1 MMALLWYNK
10 QELEVVYLSKI
21 NAKNYEYKQKGRF
34 DTLFR
39 DVLTAYA
46 ITNETS
52 HQLKAT
58 RVSLENLYD
67 QIIELNRQYENSLIR
82 YTKDYSIQLSE
93 INKSHQDALH
103 QLDVVYADTLKQ
115 FKQQVVNEN
124 IEANKKLTEIHLN
137 FQRQTQQTNIHI
149 YRALLE
155 MKQRHQELDFEY
167 EQEKMSYQKA
177 IDEIEKIK
185 EQTLK
190 DIEKRFENELKDN
203 KAADQAR
210 QVRLNTEIQTIQ
222 TKKQSEQTDFD
233 ESILKIKTVFNRVTI
248 KFNQKIR
255 DIQKKYQKIMG
266 QQESDIQ
273 SEIERVQEAM
283 SALKQSYQDQDRLT
297 RDEFEDELI
306 KYDARLDQLKINY
319 EATKDQI
326 IRNFSR
332 DITVH
337 NSKLANAKEQINLQ
351 LIALEKMTQ
360 QHRLEL
366 SKEALDYHERLGAIN
381 KNYIKEKN
389 NLELQAKQAIRDTS
403 IQNRI
408 RQKRHQHELLT
419 HEFEFIKTQE
429 IYRLKRR
436 MAERFKEQELR
447 RHKYEFEK
455 DWLKLNDQN
464 KMLEK
469 RLFIENQVL
478 REQQGLDIYPYEA
491 MVLLA
496 REVHDAEMNYR
507 TLENNHYKQLFSLDE
522 RKLNYV
528 STIDENTLKHE
539 KNRIILKHDYDI
551 KRTNV
556 VAYLDM
562 EYAKNS
568 LSGHKQIFDER
579 KKEYEL
585 QYQKREKGYL
595 FEQDKAKE
603 IRIFEQKMIS
613 FSQKL
618 LSQIIEVQESK
629 ALIEYDS
636 QVELEKSRHTKEIGI
651 RKARRILDT
660 SMNETQRQK
669 RLFDIYFQ
677 MLLVMQNEFENILLL
692 LRDIFQTSS
701 IEQWRGSLKFIHDI
715 LDEQTALKTKLIEEL
730 EAETTAYYQ
739 EKINELTAFK
749 YMNLKE
755 SILSDYE
762 SEHKLYV
769 EQITMLDEQLK
780 SLRAKGAD
788 LYQQIAHLQNENAN
802 IESTK
807 ALIYEQIS
815 RISSRLISK
824 QQRKT
829 ARNLKNELATLNK
842 EIHKN
847 NDLIKHIQ
855 EQIRKTNKEMQSL
868 DKNHKPLEMMLV
880 KIEKTRELREK
891 NLDRSQY
898 EEGRVYYDSI
908 DAIEALTALILKTN
922 DDLLAHTK
930 AVLNALDQ
938 DVILEKVFSTS
949 YIYLSKQAVK
959 TRTQFLNYH
968 KKGIALCD
976 QQFNQIR
983 YEQHRIMKE
992 YETAYDLTQHNIADT
1007 LEKRVQKM
1015 TEKLKELENYR
1026 LSFTKVQQRQ
1036 LQSQLKGI
1044 DLALTHFIE
1053 QHNDK
1058 SNAGLKA
1065 YQQAVERR
1073 ETLLMATKTN
1083 TESVTAEL
1091 EAKFKASNTNIDNQN
1106 AVAFKELSKKVFAV
1120 DADIKQAT
1128 LVFDEKIA
1136 FYAEKDALARTRIQ
1150 ENLNQNRLKSHRAI
1164 GQYQFDIEVM
1174 KLQMTRHA
1182 KRADVVCSR
1191 KIKHLMIKE
1200 HLMKFPLRSDTSKTI
1215 KRRKRQAKHTWAIKQ
1230 NKLIH

>member
-21 NAKNYEYKQKGRF
+21 NAKNYESKQKARF

-67 QIIELNRQYENSLIR
+67 QITELNRQYENSLIR

-93 INKSHQDALH
+93 INKSHQESLH
-103 QLDVVYADTLKQ
+103 QLDENYADTLKQ

-124 IEANKKLTEIHLN
+124 IEANKKLTEIHLT
-137 FQRQTQQTNIHI
+137 FQRQTQQTNINI

-167 EQEKMSYQKA
+167 EQEKVAYQKA
-177 IDEIEKIK
+177 IDDIEKIK

-190 DIEKRFENELKDN
+190 DIEKRYENELKDN

-210 QVRLNTEIQTIQ
+210 QVRLGTEIQTIQ

-273 SEIERVQEAM
+273 TEIERIQQAM
-283 SALKQSYQDQDRLT
+283 DALKQSYQDKDRLT

-306 KYDARLDQLKINY
+306 KYDARLDQLKVNY
-319 EATKDQI
+319 ESTKDQI

-337 NSKLANAKEQINLQ
+337 NSKLANAKEQINQQ

-366 SKEALDYHERLGAIN
+366 SKESPDYLERLGEIN

-389 NLELQAKQAIRDTS
+389 SLELQAKQAIKDTA
-403 IQNRI
+403 IQNRM
-408 RQKRHQHELLT
+408 RQKRHQSELLA

-436 MAERFKEQELR
+436 IAERFKEQELR
-447 RHKYEFEK
+447 KHKYEFDKE
-455 DWLKLNDQN
+455 WLKLTDQN

-478 REQQGLDIYPYEA
+478 REQQGLNIYPYEA

-539 KNRIILKHDYDI
+539 KNKIILKHDYDI
-551 KRTNV
+551 KRANV

-568 LSGHKQIFDER
+568 LTGHRELFEER
-579 KKEYEL
+579 KKQHEM

-603 IRIFEQKMIS
+603 IRMFEQKMIS

-651 RKARRILDT
+651 RKAKRILDT

-669 RLFDIYFQ
+669 RMFDIYFQ
-677 MLLVMQNEFENILLL
+677 MLLVMQNEYENILLL
-692 LRDIFQTSS
+692 LRDIFKTSS
-701 IEQWRGSLKFIHDI
+701 IQQWRGSLKYIHAI
-715 LDEQTALKTKLIEEL
+715 LEDQTALKTELIDQL
-730 EAETTAYYQ
+730 ETETTAYYQ

-755 SILSDYE
+755 SIISDYE

-769 EQITMLDEQLK
+769 EQIAMLDEQLK

-788 LYQQIAHLQNENAN
+788 LFQQIAHLQNENAN

-847 NDLIKHIQ
+847 KDLIKHIQ

-880 KIEKTRELREK
+880 KIEKTREIREK

-922 DDLLAHTK
+922 DDLLSQTK
-930 AVLNALDQ
+930 TVLNELDQ
-938 DVILEKVFSTS
+938 EVILEKVFSTS
-949 YIYLSKQAVK
+949 YIRLSKQAVK
-959 TRTQFLNYH
+959 TRTHFLSYH

-992 YETAYDLTQHNIADT
+992 YENAFDLTQHNIADT
-1007 LEKRVQKM
+1007 LNKRVQKM
-1015 TEKLKELENYR
+1015 TEKLRELENYR
-1026 LSFTKVQQRQ
+1026 QSFTKVQQRQ

-1044 DLALTHFIE
+1044 DLAHAHFIE

-1083 TESVTAEL
+1083 TESVTTKL
-1091 EAKFKASNTNIDNQN
+1091 EAKFKASNLEIDNQN
-1106 AVAFKELSKKVFAV
+1106 AVTFKELSKKVYAV

-1128 LVFDEKIA
+1128 QVFDEKIA

-1150 ENLNQNRLKSHRAI
+1150 ENLNQSRLKSHRAI

-1182 KRADVVCSR
+1182 KRADVVCNR
-1191 KIKHLMIKE
+1191 KIKYLMLKE
-1200 HLMKFPLRSDTSKTI
+1200 HLLKYPLRRETSKVI
-1215 KRRKRQAKHTWAIKQ
+1215 QRRKRQAKHAWAIKQ

>member
-1 MMALLWYNK
+1 MALLWYNK

-21 NAKNYEYKQKGRF
+21 NAKNYESKQKGRF

-46 ITNETS
+46 ITNETG

-67 QIIELNRQYENSLIR
+67 QIHELNRQYENSLIR

-93 INKSHQDALH
+93 INKTHQESLH
-103 QLDVVYADTLKQ
+103 QLDAQYADALKQ
-115 FKQQVVNEN
+115 FKQQIVDEN

-167 EQEKMSYQKA
+167 EQAKVSYQKD
-177 IDEIEKIK
+177 IDEIEKLK

-190 DIEKRFENELKDN
+190 DIEKRYENELKDN
-203 KAADQAR
+203 KASDQAR
-210 QVRLNTEIQTIQ
+210 QARLNTEIQTIQ
-222 TKKQSEQTDFD
+222 TKKQTEQTDFD
-233 ESILKIKTVFNRVTI
+233 ESILKVKTVFNRVTI

-266 QQESDIQ
+266 QQEADIQ
-273 SEIERVQEAM
+273 KEIEIIQQQMDVLKAAYQE
-283 SALKQSYQDQDRLT
+283 KDRLT

-306 KYDARLDQLKINY
+306 KYDQRLDQLKANY
-319 EATKDQI
+319 ESTKDQI
-326 IRNFSR
+326 IRNYAR
-332 DITVH
+332 DITVN
-337 NSKLANAKEQINLQ
+337 NSKLANAKELINQQVLS
-351 LIALEKMTQ
+351 LERMTQ

-366 SKEALDYHERLGAIN
+366 SKESPDYHDRLAAIN
-381 KNYIKEKN
+381 KNYTREKN
-389 NLELQAKQAIRDTS
+389 GFELQAKQSMKETALL
-403 IQNRI
+403 NRL
-408 RQKRHQHELLT
+408 RQKRHQNELLS
-419 HEFEFIKTQE
+419 HEFDFIKTQE

-436 MAERFKEQELR
+436 ISERFKDQELR
-447 RHKYEFEK
+447 KHKYEFDR
-455 DWLKLNDQN
+455 DWLKLSDQN

-478 REQQGLDIYPYEA
+478 REQQGLAIYPYEA

-496 REVHDAEMNYR
+496 REIHDAEMNYR
-507 TLENNHYKQLFSLDE
+507 TLENNHYKQLFSLEE

-528 STIDENTLKHE
+528 STLDENTLKHE
-539 KNRIILKHDYDI
+539 KNRIILKHEYDI

-568 LSGHKQIFDER
+568 LTGHKQILEER

-603 IRIFEQKMIS
+603 NRMFEQKMIS

-618 LSQIIEVQESK
+618 LSQIIEVHESK

-636 QVELEKSRHTKEIGI
+636 NVELEKSRHTKEIGI
-651 RKARRILDT
+651 RKAKRILDT

-677 MLLVMQNEFENILLL
+677 MLLVMQNEYENILLL
-692 LRDIFQTSS
+692 LRDIYQTSS
-701 IEQWRGSLKFIHDI
+701 IQQWRGSLKFIYEI
-715 LDEQTALKTKLIEEL
+715 LETQSALKTELIEEL
-730 EAETTAYYQ
+730 ETETTAYYQ

-755 SILSDYE
+755 SIISDYE
-762 SEHKLYV
+762 SEHKLYH
-769 EQITMLDEQLK
+769 EQIVMLDEQLK
-780 SLRAKGAD
+780 SLRAKSTD
-788 LYQQIAHLQNENAN
+788 LFQQIAHLQNENAN

-807 ALIYEQIS
+807 TLIKDQIS
-815 RISSRLISK
+815 KISSRLLSK

-829 ARNLKNELATLNK
+829 ARNLQNELSLLNK

-847 NDLIKHIQ
+847 NDLIRHIK
-855 EQIRKTNKEMQSL
+855 EQINKTNKEMQSL
-868 DKNHKPLEMMLV
+868 DKNHKPLELMLV
-880 KIEKTRELREK
+880 KIEKNRALREK

-908 DAIEALTALILKTN
+908 DAIESLTSQILKTN
-922 DDLLAHTK
+922 DDLLIDSK
-930 AVLNALDQ
+930 AVLHLLDS
-938 DVILEKVFSTS
+938 DLILEKSFSKS
-949 YIYLSKQAVK
+949 YIQLTKAAIK
-959 TRTQFLNYH
+959 TRTHFLNYH
-968 KKGIALCD
+968 KKGIQLCD

-992 YETAYDLTQHNIADT
+992 YETAFELTQHNIADT

-1015 TEKLKELENYR
+1015 TDKLRDLENYR
-1026 LSFTKVQQRQ
+1026 ESFTRVQQRQ
-1036 LQSQLKGI
+1036 LQAQIKGI
-1044 DLALTHFIE
+1044 ETALKHFNE
-1053 QHNDK
+1053 QHLESTAAALK
-1058 SNAGLKA
+1058 S
-1065 YQQAVERR
+1065 YQNAVERR
-1073 ETLLMATKTN
+1073 EGLLLATKLN
-1083 TESVTAEL
+1083 TESVVSEL
-1091 EAKFKASNTNIDNQN
+1091 ENNFKIGNASIDNIN
-1106 AVAFKELSKKVFAV
+1106 AMSSKEINKKIFAV
-1120 DADIKQAT
+1120 ENDIKQAT
-1128 LVFDEKIA
+1128 QVFDEKVA
-1136 FYAEKDALARTRIQ
+1136 FYGEKDTVARTRIQ
-1150 ENLNQNRLKSHRAI
+1150 ENLNQNRLNSHRAI
-1164 GQYQFDIEVM
+1164 TQYEFDVEMM
-1174 KLQMTRHA
+1174 KLQMIRHA
-1182 KRADVVCSR
+1182 KRAEKIAAR
-1191 KIKHLMIKE
+1191 KIQYLLIRERFAKI
-1200 HLMKFPLRSDTSKTI
+1200 PLRNHAAKTI
-1215 KRRKRQAKHTWAIKQ
+1215 KRRKNLAKRAWALKQ
-1230 NKLIH
+1230 SRLIR